1 MKKALFASLLFSV
14 FAGSIVAIDDSFR
27 VGKNTEIQEAEELS
41 TTEKSL
47 DSQIVDINNR
57 LTRYAKL
64 QALTVEY
71 TPFQT
76 IFRKDGDKNYV
87 EIEAYSFLTEGMVKT
102 NGDRSGYRKR
112 VVRLFYENNA
122 LSKVES
128 SVIEE
133 NFITKERYESTV
145 LDPSPTDENTND
157 ITLTTKFNK
166 AETYSIGLAKME
178 NTISNPLRIE
188 FKRDFYIN
196 FLTDFEKL
204 FRYTEEYQKQYGT
217 QEDYITIQNLKRG
230 LVY

>member
-1 MKKALFASLLFSV
+1 MKKALFASLLLSV
-14 FAGSIVAIDDSFR
+14 FSGSSMAIDDSMR
-27 VGKNTEIQEAEELS
+27 VGKNTEIQQAEELTS
-41 TTEKSL
+41 TEKAL
-47 DSQIVDINNR
+47 DAQIVSINKT

-64 QALTVEY
+64 QALKVKY

-76 IFRKDGDKNYV
+76 VFRKDAEKNFV
-87 EIEAYSFLTEGMVKT
+87 EIEAYSFLTEGMVET
-102 NGDRSGYRKR
+102 NGDRAGYRKR
-112 VVRLFYENNA
+112 IVRLFYENNA

-145 LDPSPTDENTND
+145 IDPSPTDDNIND

-166 AETYSIGLAKME
+166 ADTYSIGLKKME

-217 QEDYITIQNLKRG
+217 QDDYITIQNLKRG